1 MVKLNKFIFNAF
13 QENTYIVWDEESLDT
28 IIVDPGCSNSDEEK
42 IITNFVK
49 SNNLKIKYLINTHC
63 HIDHVL
69 GNHFIKENYKVPF
82 YAPEL
87 DLPLLD
93 NLLDQAKM
101 FGLNVNKSPLPDQY
115 ITEDLELKIG
125 NSIFRFIFTPGHTP
139 GEYCILFDE
148 DKICLSGDVLFLEGI
163 GRTDLW
169 GGDYDTLLQ
178 SIRNKLFILD
188 DNFIV
193 FPGHGDKTTIA
204 HEKMNNPFLK

>member
-13 QENTYIVWDEESLDT
+13 QENTYIVWDEDSLDA
-28 IIVDPGCSNSDEEK
+28 IIVDPGCSNSDEEI

-69 GNHFIKENYKVPF
+69 GNHFIKENYQVPF